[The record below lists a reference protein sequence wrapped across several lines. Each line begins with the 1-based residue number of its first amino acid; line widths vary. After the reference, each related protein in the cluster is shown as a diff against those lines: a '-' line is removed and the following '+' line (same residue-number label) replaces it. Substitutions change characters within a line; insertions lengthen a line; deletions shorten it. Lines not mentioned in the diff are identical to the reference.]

1 MQADIAGRRVRR
13 RPPAP
18 TANSSHGIVEDVVSM
33 SLAASAKISA
43 GENPSPA
50 ERFMDW
56 QLIGSGG
63 VADVYRVADKE
74 LGVPLAIKILKQIHR
89 EDRRHVDSLRS
100 EVLISRKLR
109 HPNICPIHDLYEGPR
124 GVGIVMDLIVGQD
137 LKAWMH
143 EHRGRLLE
151 TIESRLTVLRK
162 LTEALAVAHSQI
174 IHRDLTPANIFI
186 KNKDISSPI

>member
-1 MQADIAGRRVRR
+1 MRADIAPRRVRR
-13 RPPAP
+13 LPPAP
-18 TANSSHGIVEDVVSM
+18 VANFSRAAVADVVFM
-33 SLAASAKISA
+33 SVAASAKIPA
-43 GENPSPA
+43 GENHSPA

-109 HPNICPIHDLYEGPR
+109 H
-124 GVGIVMDLIVGQD
+124 
-137 LKAWMH
+137 
-143 EHRGRLLE
+143 
-151 TIESRLTVLRK
+151 
-162 LTEALAVAHSQI
+162 
-174 IHRDLTPANIFI
+174 
-186 KNKDISSPI
+186 

>member
-1 MQADIAGRRVRR
+1 
-13 RPPAP
+13 
-18 TANSSHGIVEDVVSM
+18 M
-33 SLAASAKISA
+33 SLAASARISA

-109 HPNICPIHDLYEGPR
+109 HPNICPIYEIGYIDGSSFLAQCR
-124 GVGIVMDLIVGQD
+124 CS
-137 LKAWMH
+137 
-143 EHRGRLLE
+143 
-151 TIESRLTVLRK
+151 TSR
-162 LTEALAVAHSQI
+162 I
-174 IHRDLTPANIFI
+174 P
-186 KNKDISSPI
+186 

>member
-1 MQADIAGRRVRR
+1 
-13 RPPAP
+13 
-18 TANSSHGIVEDVVSM
+18 N
-33 SLAASAKISA
+33 LAASAKISA
-43 GENPSPA
+43 GENSSPA

-63 VADVYRVADKE
+63 VADVFRVVDKE

-89 EDRRHVDSLRS
+89 EDRRHIDSLRS

-124 GVGIVMDLIVGQD
+124 GIGIVMVFIDGQD
-137 LKAWMH
+137 LKIWMH

-151 TIESRLTVLRK
+151 RLERPVTVCRK
-162 LTEALAVAHSQI
+162 
-174 IHRDLTPANIFI
+174 
-186 KNKDISSPI
+186 